1 MAAFV
6 KAIEDTGRKTLII
19 AGTLTSVCLAFPTV
33 CGVAAGYK
41 VYDVVD
47 ASGTEIFATQ
57 LADLTRVA
65 GNFPDLRF
73 ILPLKGWPIDL
84 TKRGFQ

>member
-1 MAAFV
+1 MADVAWCR
-6 KAIEDTGRKTLII
+6 G
-19 AGTLTSVCLAFPTV
+19 LASLRNHDLA
-33 CGVAAGYK
+33 CEI
-41 VYDVVD
+41 
-47 ASGTEIFATQ
+47 EIFATQ

-73 ILPLKGWPIDL
+73 ILPLKGWPVDL